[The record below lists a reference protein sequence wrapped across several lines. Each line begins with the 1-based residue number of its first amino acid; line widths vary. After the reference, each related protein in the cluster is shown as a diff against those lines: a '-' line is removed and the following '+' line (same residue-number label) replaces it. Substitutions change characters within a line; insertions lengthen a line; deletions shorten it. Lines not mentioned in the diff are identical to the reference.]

1 MSVSEIFEKSTPIE
15 VEGVCGEKMIA
26 RTISKVVE
34 YRCPRLRSP
43 RYALGILYVQ
53 DPQGSARIACEMCPI
68 RRNAGLKNIPKS
80 ENQVTPTETKNCS
93 NCETICDSPGGMDC
107 RWL

>member
-1 MSVSEIFEKSTPIE
+1 MLGLFEKSTPIE

-26 RTISKVVE
+26 KTITNVVE

-43 RYALGILYVQ
+43 RYALGVVYVK

-68 RRNAGLKNIPKS
+68 RRNSGLKNISSKP
-80 ENQVTPTETKNCS
+80 ENQVTSAETKNCS
-93 NCETICDSPGGMDC
+93 DCQTICDSPGGPDC
-107 RWL
+107 KWL